1 MAARTGGPGNNPGGN
16 FLWRAGKSASDTLR
30 PAFYVIRSLLVIM
43 LPVSFAVLVLETSG
57 ILYHIAAFMD
67 PLMRFLGLP
76 GEAALAFL
84 SSVFMNIYSAI
95 AVIKTLALT
104 GKQMIILA
112 TMCLIAH
119 DFFVECLVMKKT
131 GSSVSKMT
139 AIRLISALLAAWILF
154 RIVPEGAGN
163 PSSAAVAPVYK
174 TSIGIDPARFL
185 SLLLPWFK
193 SSVLLIV
200 QVLVIV
206 FVVMFF
212 QRLLDEFGI
221 MKKLGRVT
229 APAIRFLGLPETTA
243 YVWIIGCTVGVA
255 YGSGVLI
262 EEVREGR
269 LSRPEADLFNHHAA
283 LNHSQIE
290 DTLLFVSIGVPYL
303 WAALPRLA
311 LAVVVVWLEKIRRSI
326 FRRSFRVKVM

>member
-1 MAARTGGPGNNPGGN
+1 MAHTSRSGNSPSGGN
-16 FLWRAGKSASDTLR
+16 FLWRAGKSASDTLM

-57 ILYHIAAFMD
+57 VLYHIAAFMD

-76 GEAALAFL
+76 GEAALVFL
-84 SSVFMNIYSAI
+84 SSVFLNIYSAI

-131 GSSVSKMT
+131 GSSVSKMVI
-139 AIRLISALLAAWILF
+139 IRLVSALLAAWILF
-154 RIVPEGAGN
+154 RIVPDGAGKA
-163 PSSAAVAPVYK
+163 SSAAAVLEYK
-174 TSIGIDPARFL
+174 TTIGIDPARFL
-185 SLLLPWFK
+185 SLLLPWFT

-221 MKKLGRVT
+221 MKKLGRGT
-229 APAIRFLGLPETTA
+229 GPAIRFFGLPENTA

-262 EEVREGR
+262 EEVREGK

-303 WAALPRLA
+303 WAALPRLVF
-311 LAVVVVWLEKIRRSI
+311 AVIVVWLEKMRRFI